1 MHIRSGWPVTVL
13 LLLPNALFLIFKP
26 VDDLLDETDKSKQ
39 MQFMENLERLGQAG
53 SFLLPFFYDFQLTTQ
68 VGKIALTCMALS
80 LCLYY
85 LCWGRYFLQRRRFIW
100 LYKPLWGIA
109 LPMAVFPVLFL
120 FAASVALR
128 SLPLAAAT
136 AVLAVGHLSVSAHE
150 FARACGAGPDG
161 VK

>member
-1 MHIRSGWPVTVL
+1 MHIGSGWLVTVL

-26 VDDLLDETDKSKQ
+26 VDALPEDAEKGKT
-39 MQFMENLERLGQAG
+39 MQLMENLERVGQAG
-53 SFLLPFFYDFQLTTQ
+53 SFSLPFFYDFQFATT
-68 VGKIALTCMALS
+68 VGKIALACMALS
-80 LCLYY
+80 LSLYY
-85 LCWGRYFLQRRRFIW
+85 LCWGRYFLRGRRFIW

-109 LPMAVFPVLFL
+109 LPMALFPLFFL
-120 FAASVALR
+120 LAASAALR
-128 SLPLAAAT
+128 SIPLAAAT